1 MYRPECL
8 PSHDF
13 EWEFVRYYSRDQISA
28 AVVSGKLLI
37 VDGLPISWDEREF
50 MRDALAAAPR
60 VTETPGLTRVHG
72 PSGNHRPLTEPRH
85 EMVNNQHRKISGF
98 IGFVLSF
105 GRALQGLDG

>member
-28 AVVSGKLLI
+28 AVVSGKLLM
-37 VDGLPISWDEREF
+37 VDGLPVSWDEREF

-72 PSGNHRPLTEPRH
+72 PSGDHRPLTGAT
-85 EMVNNQHRKISGF
+85 I
-98 IGFVLSF
+98 
-105 GRALQGLDG
+105 